1 MKVIESSRICLECS
15 RKNCFINKYCSDEWK
30 AFFTKNKTTYKVKP
44 GEKIFTKGEP
54 VKGIYSVYSGYIKI
68 FDFDDKTERIVELV
82 TKENILGYR
91 AFGSSF
97 NFNTVSAEA
106 LSECEITFYSADI
119 LKLAIEAN
127 NELTFFIIDL
137 LTTKLRKA
145 EIRNKNFQN
154 LNAKEKIIC
163 SINDVISIF
172 GLEGEC
178 LKFTP
183 KRKDIAALAGTTY
196 ETVVRVLGELDKQQY
211 IRIEGKKIL
220 ILNRGFFSDN
230 SVD

>member
-1 MKVIESSRICLECS
+1 M
-15 RKNCFINKYCSDEWK
+15 
-30 AFFTKNKTTYKVKP
+30 
-44 GEKIFTKGEP
+44 
-54 VKGIYSVYSGYIKI
+54 
-68 FDFDDKTERIVELV
+68 
-82 TKENILGYR
+82 
-91 AFGSSF
+91 
-97 NFNTVSAEA
+97 
-106 LSECEITFYSADI
+106 I
-119 LKLAIEAN
+119 LKWQ
-127 NELTFFIIDL
+127 

-145 EIRNKNFQN
+145 EIRNRNFQN

-211 IRIEGKKIL
+211 IKIEGKKIL